1 MDLLISKSIDS
12 TRGKAGSPCHP
23 FSHPA
28 FVCFSKGSEAQLESK
43 GVTQFKKKKKKEN
56 AALPAW
62 TVNNREGDGTS
73 SP

>member
-1 MDLLISKSIDS
+1 MDLLIYKFIDS

-23 FSHPA
+23 PSHPA

-43 GVTQFKKKKKKEN
+43 GVTQLKKKKEN

-62 TVNNREGDGTS
+62 TVNNHEGDGRS